1 VRGKRLRIEDCGLRI
16 EEEEKKS
23 LVIGHRAKAF
33 LGSFFSY
40 NGARAFLPVSFF
52 RGRAWR
58 PAAPTWKKPK
68 NFLAETQRGR

>member
-1 VRGKRLRIEDCGLRI
+1 LWI
-16 EEEEKKS
+16 EEEEK
-23 LVIGHRAKAF
+23 INRQAAKHAKGRKKGAQAF

-68 NFLAETQRGR
+68 NFLAETPRGR